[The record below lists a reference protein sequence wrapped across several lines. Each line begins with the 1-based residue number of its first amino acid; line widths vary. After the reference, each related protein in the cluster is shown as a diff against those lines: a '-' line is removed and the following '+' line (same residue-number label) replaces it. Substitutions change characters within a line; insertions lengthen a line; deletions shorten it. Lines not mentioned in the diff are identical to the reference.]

1 MDGLNREKRQIL
13 ARYTQELVVIINV
26 LCFFFFSS
34 VLHRDFEKLLKDLL
48 D

>member
-26 LCFFFFSS
+26 LCFFFSS

>member
-26 LCFFFFSS
+26 LCFFFF
-34 VLHRDFEKLLKDLL
+34 LQYYIETLKNC
-48 D
+48 